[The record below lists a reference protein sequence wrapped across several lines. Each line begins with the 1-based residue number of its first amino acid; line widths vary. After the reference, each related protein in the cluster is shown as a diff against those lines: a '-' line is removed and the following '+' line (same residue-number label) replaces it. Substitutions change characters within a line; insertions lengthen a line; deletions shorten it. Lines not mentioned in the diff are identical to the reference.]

1 MLLSKKKLLWLF
13 WATLIKIGASL
24 LEHLVTLVVSHT
36 VHHYY
41 ITFFKQ
47 AIPSLF
53 SVYFRPFKQ
62 TSQFLQEIFVK
73 KCPSSIWGWDLIP
86 RPSGLSLLP

>member
-53 SVYFRPFKQ
+53 SVYFRLFKK
-62 TSQFLQEIFVK
+62 TSLQFLQQMYAKNIHPVY
-73 KCPSSIWGWDLIP
+73 ST
-86 RPSGLSLLP
+86 GLQDISLLP